1 MLGEDCVY
9 GKRSPVAPGAVLG
22 PLQGRGRVRG
32 GGAGLLLYGGVHQ
45 GSPPQVAVNRLEG
58 DTGMLCRQ
66 SVSLPVEPTGKAPV
80 LQLLL
85 SC

>member
-32 GGAGLLLYGGVHQ
+32 GGAGLLLHGGVHQ
-45 GSPPQVAVNRLEG
+45 GSPPRVAVNRLEG
-58 DTGMLCRQ
+58 DTGMLCSLFLSQ
-66 SVSLPVEPTGKAPV
+66 SSPLAKPLCYNYYLV
-80 LQLLL
+80 
-85 SC
+85 C